1 MDVYHKVL
9 TKLYEITGGKD
20 AMDVD
25 LAELLKKEG
34 FYPSIDNIRDYLL
47 SESWIAATARTN
59 VIRITHWGV
68 AEAKKALSNGPDT
81 DKILEKEA
89 NRLAAAAREFLVMAE
104 EFASGPSDKKF
115 KPMNDHLTDLASVMQ
130 RIKSNL

>member
-20 AMDVD
+20 STDVD

-34 FYPSIDNIRDYLL
+34 FFPSIDSIREYLL
-47 SESWIAATARTN
+47 SESWIAATGRTN

-68 AEAKKALSNGPDT
+68 AEAKKAMSNSPDT
-81 DKILEKEA
+81 AKELEKESK
-89 NRLAAAAREFLVMAE
+89 RLASAAREFLVMAE
-104 EFASGPSDKKF
+104 EFASGPSEKKF
-115 KPMNDHLTDLASVMQ
+115 KPMDDQLSDLATAMQ